1 MIYLA
6 ADHKGFALKE
16 KIKQWLSQWNLQFE
30 DCGALALDPQDD
42 YPDFIGKAAAAVSGD
57 PQNSRAIV
65 LGMSGQGE
73 AIAANKFK
81 GVRAMVYYGGP
92 DELLT
97 LARQHNDAN
106 VLSLGAGFVDPEQI
120 KRQIKKWL
128 ETPFSGDERHVRRL
142 KKIGEIEQNN

>member
-16 KIKQWLSQWNLQFE
+16 KIKQWLSEWNLQFE

-42 YPDFIGKAAAAVSGD
+42 YPDFISKAAAAVSGN
-57 PQNSRAIV
+57 PQSSRAII

-81 GVRAMVYYGGP
+81 GVRAM
-92 DELLT
+92 
-97 LARQHNDAN
+97 